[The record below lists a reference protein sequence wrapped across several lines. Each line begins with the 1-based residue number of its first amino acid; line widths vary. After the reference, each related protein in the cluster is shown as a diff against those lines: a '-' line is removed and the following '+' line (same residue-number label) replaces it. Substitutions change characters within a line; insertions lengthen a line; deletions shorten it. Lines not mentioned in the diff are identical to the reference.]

1 MPWRCDLGSLRPVRR
16 LADGRVICDAYISRA
31 GVFEYQNDD
40 GSIRREYR
48 SPEEVFHPDALASF
62 SLAPVTDD
70 HPPERLNSQNTRK
83 YAVGSLGENVR
94 QEGMHVHSLM
104 TVFDHAAVQKMDNG
118 KVEISSG
125 YMVDVFDTP
134 GVSPEG
140 ERYDAVQ
147 KNIRGNNG
155 GHVAIVDAGR
165 AGPTVHARMDGQ
177 VARWDSAIM
186 RRDGMTATFMGNEPR
201 GPGLFISVE
210 GDLGMSLEE
219 LQKRLTDALAQV
231 SELTVKRDTAV
242 AALDGM
248 TKERDAEKKRAD
260 TVEAERDDAKTK
272 LDAAEKTLKERID
285 SEGSRIQSRVELLA
299 QAREIV
305 TDKEASAKLAGM
317 TDQEVKAAVIRE
329 VAGDKV
335 KLDGKSVDYIDA
347 RYETAVESWGESH
360 EAHDQ
365 VRQAVSGADHREKV
379 KADSTDPEVK
389 AKQDRLKRDAERWK
403 APMKPIANKGA

>member
-1 MPWRCDLGSLRPVRR
+1 
-16 LADGRVICDAYISRA
+16 
-31 GVFEYQNDD
+31 
-40 GSIRREYR
+40 
-48 SPEEVFHPDALASF
+48 
-62 SLAPVTDD
+62 
-70 HPPERLNSQNTRK
+70 
-83 YAVGSLGENVR
+83 
-94 QEGMHVHSLM
+94 
-104 TVFDHAAVQKMDNG
+104 
-118 KVEISSG
+118 
-125 YMVDVFDTP
+125 
-134 GVSPEG
+134 
-140 ERYDAVQ
+140 
-147 KNIRGNNG
+147 
-155 GHVAIVDAGR
+155 
-165 AGPTVHARMDGQ
+165 
-177 VARWDSAIM
+177 
-186 RRDGMTATFMGNEPR
+186 
-201 GPGLFISVE
+201 
-210 GDLGMSLEE
+210 MSLEE

-242 AALDGM
+242 ASLDGM

-285 SEGSRIQSRVELLA
+285 SEGARIQSRVELLA

-360 EAHDQ
+360 EAHDS

-379 KADSTDPEVK
+379 KSDSTDPEVK